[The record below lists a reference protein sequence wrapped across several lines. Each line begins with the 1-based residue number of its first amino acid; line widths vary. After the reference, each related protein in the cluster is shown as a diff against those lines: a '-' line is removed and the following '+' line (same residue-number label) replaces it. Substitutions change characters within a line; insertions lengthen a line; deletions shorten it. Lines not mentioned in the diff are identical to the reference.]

1 MIVGREI
8 TADRGQLWLAA
19 QQRIHDLLT
28 GRAADGMTRPVP
40 AMPGYAVRDLIIR
53 LSGTGADALSGNIH
67 PTRTPPQAGR
77 PWLAMADAQ
86 LLTAWKAQ
94 AGPLASLVRAQ
105 PGAGQLLI
113 DLVTH
118 EHDLRSAL
126 DRPGARDDDAV
137 VLSVELL
144 AHDFSDRLRAAGAP
158 ALRMT
163 CEQWGH
169 DTAPPPY
176 HAIIVA
182 DRFELFRAF
191 TGRRSAAEIRRWM
204 WSADPAPYLPY
215 LYAGGALRDTDL
227 DEPDPDIPP
236 EYAARLRTQSWRE
249 PIG

>member
-8 TADRGQLWLAA
+8 TGDRGELWLGTR
-19 QQRIHDLLT
+19 QRIRNLLAQ
-28 GRAADGMTRPVP
+28 RASDDMARPVP
-40 AMPGYAVRDLIIR
+40 AMPGHTVRDLIIR
-53 LSGTGADALSGNIH
+53 LAATGADALEGDIH
-67 PTRTPPQAGR
+67 PTHLERGAGGARSGQPDAELFAAWEAQASGVASLLR
-77 PWLAMADAQ
+77 EDPRATR
-86 LLTAWKAQ
+86 LLT
-94 AGPLASLVRAQ
+94 
-105 PGAGQLLI
+105 

-118 EHDLRSAL
+118 EHDLRAAL
-126 DRPGARDDDAV
+126 ECPGARDSDAV
-137 VLSVELL
+137 VFAVEW
-144 AHDFSDRLRAAGAP
+144 HGQEFSGRLRAASAP

-191 TGRRSAAEIRRWM
+191 TGRRSAAEVRRWM

-215 LYAGGALRDTDL
+215 LSVDGALRDTDL

-236 EYAARLRTQSWRE
+236 EYAERLRKQSWRE
-249 PIG
+249 PVG